1 MTLLRI
7 ENLEVRFGAAPAA
20 VAGVSLTLEKGE
32 LLALVGESGSGKSL
46 TALSI
51 LQLLP
56 KEATLSPQSQIYFK
70 DEPLLHASW
79 KRIQS
84 LRGNQVGMI
93 FQEPMTALNP
103 LHRVERQLVESY
115 KWHRKERGEQAQEK
129 IKQLLEAVGLPH
141 FIGRKD
147 LYPHQLSGGER
158 QRIMIGMA
166 IANDPDLL
174 IADEPT
180 TALDVTLQVQ
190 ILKLIKTLQTERNMG
205 VLLITHDLTTVR
217 KVADKVAVMQQGK
230 IVETGSVADIFERAK
245 HPYTKLLLDSMPRGE
260 AVPIPRPATDVLRTD
275 GISVRYPIKSTILRR
290 TVGYTEA
297 VKNIPLFIRAGETV
311 GVVGESGSGK
321 SSLGYGVLRLIKAE
335 GEVVFLGQR
344 IDQLKTRE
352 LGPLRKNMQL
362 VFQDP
367 YASLNPRMTVR
378 EIIAE
383 GLLVHQRPR
392 PSAPEIDRA
401 VDAILEQ
408 VGLTV
413 AMKTRYPHE
422 FSGGQRQRIAIA
434 RAMILKPKL
443 VVLDEPTSAL
453 DMSVQAQ
460 VIALLRELQASHQVA
475 YILISHDL
483 RVVKALAHYLFVL
496 KKGEIME
503 QGKTA
508 EIFDNPQHPY
518 TKTLMH
524 AAFGETL

>member
-7 ENLEVRFGAAPAA
+7 EQLAVSFATRRPA
-20 VAGVSLTLEKGE
+20 VNGVSLTLEKGE
-32 LLALVGESGSGKSL
+32 MLAIVGESGSGKSL

-51 LQLLP
+51 LRLLP
-56 KEATLSPQSQIYFK
+56 KEANLSAQSRIFFQ
-70 DEPLLHASW
+70 DEDLRAAPW

-84 LRGNQVGMI
+84 LRGKRVGMI

-103 LHRVERQLVESY
+103 LHPIDRQLVESY
-115 KWHRKERGEQAQEK
+115 KWHRKARGEPAQEK
-129 IKQLLEAVGLPH
+129 IRQLLAAVGLPH
-141 FIGRKD
+141 FIGRKN

-190 ILKLIKTLQTERNMG
+190 ILKLLKELQTARQMG
-205 VLLITHDLTTVR
+205 VLLITHDLTAVR
-217 KVADKVAVMQQGK
+217 KVADRVAVMQAGN
-230 IVETGSVADIFERAK
+230 IVETGKVADIFSRPQ
-245 HPYTKLLLDSMPRGE
+245 HPYTRLLLDSMPHGS
-260 AVPIPRPATDVLRTD
+260 AVPIPRPATDVLRTE
-275 GISVRYPIKSTILRR
+275 GISVRYPIKSRILRR
-290 TVGYTEA
+290 TIGYTQA
-297 VKNIPLFIRAGETV
+297 VKDIPLFIRAGETV
-311 GVVGESGSGK
+311 GIVGESGSGK

-344 IDQLKTRE
+344 IDNLKTRQ

-378 EIIAE
+378 ELVAE

-392 PSAPEIDRA
+392 PMQGEIDRA
-401 VDAILEQ
+401 VDAMLDQ
-408 VGLTV
+408 VGLQV

-453 DMSVQAQ
+453 DMSVQSQ

-508 EIFDNPQHPY
+508 QIFDNPEHPY
-518 TKTLMH
+518 TKSLMH